1 MDEPISARYE
11 WNAEGYVDAFEAHRK
26 QAGRSVGRFLFRAL
40 LVVFALVTVGLPMAV
55 VLTNGDWASKRG
67 VLVVWAVLFGYLWVM
82 IYVALWSKAVK
93 LRGARKTFG
102 NLPPEALVVEW
113 TFAED
118 QLANRTAL
126 SASTYLWPLF
136 LKAVESPKGFLIY
149 QNTNFFNWIPGH
161 GFSSA
166 AEVRRFAELARA
178 RIPNYVVL
186 GECQFPAKPEPIG
199 LQEL

>member
-26 QAGRSVGRFLFRAL
+26 QAAGTVGRFLLRAL
-40 LVVFALVTVGLPMAV
+40 LVIFALVTVGLPLAV
-55 VLTNGDWASKRG
+55 VLTGGNWDTKWVG
-67 VLVVWAVLFGYLWVM
+67 LVVWAVVFGYFWLM
-82 IYVALWSKAVK
+82 FYLAFWSKALK
-93 LRGARKTFG
+93 LRTARKTFR
-102 NLPPEALVVEW
+102 NLPPDALFVEW
-113 TFAED
+113 TFTED

-126 SASTYLWPLF
+126 SASTYLWPVF

-161 GFSSA
+161 GFASA
-166 AEVRRFAELARA
+166 AEVRRFADLARSKV
-178 RIPNYVVL
+178 PNYVVL

-199 LQEL
+199 LDEL